1 MFSDFFSEI
10 KILPLKDC
18 DWRWANWANWA
29 KGKLGFY
36 MFSVKLQSVSELV
49 LYIIYNKKIF
59 FYYILYIATEMYI
72 H

>member
-1 MFSDFFSEI
+1 MFSGFFSEI

-36 MFSVKLQSVSELV
+36 MCSVKLQSVSELV
-49 LYIIYNKKIF
+49 LYIIYNKKNF
-59 FYYILYIATEMYI
+59 FIIYYI
-72 H
+72 